1 MKYYFPEEIDEFTAT
16 LFLSQIEN
24 AVAGDTVVFTIANGG
39 EISHALKIAKEIRD
53 KQLNTE
59 AHYIVASAS
68 VPCYCAGVNR
78 YAYSNAS
85 FLLHEPFV
93 PMYVETNVNETDL
106 KKDAETLSQYSSAIA
121 IAIAS
126 YTGSDIDAINSFI
139 HADGGKGVWLDV
151 NELIDLNIITD
162 IVIEEDKSKM
172 AIINK
177 LTFNGKEQSKMEQ
190 QQNETVQQNEQEQ
203 ALQEQSVSDPVS
215 DTLKYL
221 SERLEAVNADLAKF
235 ISEQNETK
243 KRLELIEAELK
254 KPRALIPPLD
264 PGIIDGVLEQKK
276 KSALEAWVSDV
287 VKRF

>member
-78 YAYSNAS
+78 YSYSNAS

-126 YTGSDIDAINSFI
+126 YTGSDVDAINSFI

-177 LTFNGKEQSKMEQ
+177 LTFNGKEHDKMEQ
-190 QQNETVQQNEQEQ
+190 QQPETVQNEQEQ
-203 ALQEQSVSDPVS
+203 ALQEQSVSDPVA
-215 DTLKYL
+215 DTLRLL

-235 ISEQNETK
+235 IAEQSETK
-243 KRLELIEAELK
+243 KRLDLIEAELK

-264 PGIIDGVLEQKK
+264 PGIIDGVLDQKK
-276 KSALEAWVSDV
+276 KSALETWVSDV

>member
-1 MKYYFPEEIDEFTAT
+1 MKFYFPEEIDEFTAT

-78 YAYSNAS
+78 YSYSNAS

-177 LTFNGKEQSKMEQ
+177 LTFNGKEHDKMEQ
-190 QQNETVQQNEQEQ
+190 QQPETVQNEQEQ
-203 ALQEQSVSDPVS
+203 ALQEQSVSDPVA

-221 SERLEAVNADLAKF
+221 SERLEAVSNKV
-235 ISEQNETK
+235 NELVK
-243 KRLELIEAELK
+243 KVELIEGELK

-264 PGIIDGVLEQKK
+264 VEVVERKIKNEQKPLTLK
-276 KSALEAWVSDV
+276 EWYE
-287 VKRF
+287 KRLNNIT

>member
-1 MKYYFPEEIDEFTAT
+1 MKQYYFPEEIDKISAE
-16 LFLSQIEN
+16 LFVSQIEN
-24 AVAGDTVVFTIANGG
+24 AVAGDTVIFSVATGGDISLALNIAQ
-39 EISHALKIAKEIRD
+39 IIRE
-53 KQLNTE
+53 KKLNTE
-59 AHYIVASAS
+59 AHYIVASAA

-126 YTGSDIDAINSFI
+126 YTGSDVDAINSFI

-162 IVIEEDKSKM
+162 ILIEDKAKL
-172 AIINK
+172 AIVNK
-177 LTFNGKEQSKMEQ
+177 LNFNGKEQSKMEQ
-190 QQNETVQQNEQEQ
+190 QPETVQNEQEQ
-203 ALQEQSVSDPVS
+203 ALQEQSVSDPVA

-221 SERLEAVNADLAKF
+221 SERLEAVSNKV
-235 ISEQNETK
+235 NELVK
-243 KRLELIEAELK
+243 KVELIEGELK

-264 PGIIDGVLEQKK
+264 VEVVERKIKNEQKPLTLK
-276 KSALEAWVSDV
+276 EWYE
-287 VKRF
+287 KRLNNIT

>member
-1 MKYYFPEEIDEFTAT
+1 MKQYYFPEEIDKISAE
-16 LFLSQIEN
+16 LFVSQIEN
-24 AVAGDTVVFTIANGG
+24 AVAGDTVIFSVATGGDISLALNIAQ
-39 EISHALKIAKEIRD
+39 IIRE
-53 KQLNTE
+53 KKLNTE
-59 AHYIVASAS
+59 AHYIVASAA

-126 YTGSDIDAINSFI
+126 YTGSDVDAINSFI

-162 IVIEEDKSKM
+162 ILIEDKAKL
-172 AIINK
+172 AIVNK
-177 LTFNGKEQSKMEQ
+177 LNFNGKEQSKMEQ

-203 ALQEQSVSDPVS
+203 ALQEQSVSDPVA
-215 DTLKYL
+215 DTLRLL

-235 ISEQNETK
+235 IAEQSETK
-243 KRLELIEAELK
+243 KRLDLIEAELK
-254 KPRALIPPLD
+254 KPKALIPPLE
-264 PGIIDGVLEQKK
+264 PEYLERKVQNETKNNIISWYEKK
-276 KSALEAWVSDV
+276 LNK
-287 VKRF
+287 